1 MTTTQSTCLAYAL
14 YINKTNNKLVS
25 DQWARARTLRLR
37 RGVDCDIHT
46 RARRII
52 IIIIIIIIRTYYYI
66 TRVYT
71 RSCIIIV
78 YVVIYYTGRVVN
90 AITHHTAG

>member
-1 MTTTQSTCLAYAL
+1 MTTTTQSTCLAYAL

-52 IIIIIIIIRTYYYI
+52 IIIIIIIRTYYYI